1 MPQRESLFVISD
13 LHLGGDTGFQMCTPR
28 GRRRLASFIRA
39 IPGLLAPSQLG
50 HLVLAGDI
58 VDFLAEQPFAAF
70 TADDSAATAKL
81 ARIMDHGDTADV
93 WDALR
98 DLVSAGHSLT
108 LMLGNHDLELS
119 LPGPRHLLHQRIGQR
134 GVEFLYDNQAFV
146 RGPVLIEHGNRY
158 DDWNVV
164 PHDSLRA
171 VRSALT
177 RREAPPPMRT
187 VAGSELVVGVMN
199 GLKRQYA
206 FIDLLKPENE
216 AALPLLAVLDPG
228 CMFKIKQ
235 LARLVRQA
243 PRTRVPRDESG
254 APEDRE
260 LISAA
265 PLSPEARML
274 QEAQA
279 LLGQSDD
286 EIGARASLQS
296 WWDVYRGAQAEDRRE
311 QLRRLRKA
319 LRIYVRE
326 QHETFAT
333 GEENP
338 VYLRAAE
345 ALAKRGFRAVVFGHT
360 HLAKR
365 VPMLGGAAV
374 YLNSGTWAE
383 LMRIPD
389 AVLSDSPSGDEV
401 LAQFVEALQDNQLGP
416 WRTLVPTFARLEFDG
431 DSLLSANVFLFQEDG
446 SVQPVGERL

>member
-1 MPQRESLFVISD
+1 MSSCESLFVISD
-13 LHLGGDTGFQMCTPR
+13 LHLGGDTGFQICTAR
-28 GRRRLASFIRA
+28 GRRRLAAFIRGL
-39 IPGLLAPSQLG
+39 PGQLAPSQQAN
-50 HLVLAGDI
+50 LVLAGDI

-70 TADDSAATAKL
+70 TPDDSAATAKL
-81 ARIMDHGDTADV
+81 ARIMDHGDTADI
-93 WDALR
+93 WLALR
-98 DLVSAGHSLT
+98 ELVSAGHGLT

-119 LPGPRHLLHQRIGQR
+119 LPGPRRLLHQRIGQR

-164 PHDSLRA
+164 PHDTLRA

-228 CMFKIKQ
+228 SMFKLKQ
-235 LARLVRQA
+235 IVRLARQA
-243 PRTRVPRDESG
+243 SRTRVPRDESG
-254 APEDRE
+254 APEERE
-260 LISAA
+260 LIS
-265 PLSPEARML
+265 SEAEPPGAQQL

-279 LLGQSDD
+279 LLGASDE
-286 EIGARASLQS
+286 EIGARESLQS
-296 WWDVYRGAQAEDRRE
+296 WWDVYQGARAEDRRE

-319 LRIYVRE
+319 LQIYVRE

-333 GEENP
+333 DEESP
-338 VYLRAAE
+338 RYLRAAE

-365 VPMLGGAAV
+365 VPMLGGAAR
-374 YLNSGTWAE
+374 YLNTGTWAE

-389 AVLSDSPSGDEV
+389 AVLSDSAGGDAV
-401 LAQFVEALQDNQLGP
+401 LAEFVEALKDNQLGP
-416 WRTLVPTFARLEFDG
+416 WRTLVPTFARIDLDG
-431 DSLLSANVFLFQEDG
+431 DTLQSADVFLFEEDG
-446 SVQPVGERL
+446 TVKPVGARI